1 MNRRLTQL
9 TGAFALILMALS
21 HTATAGVRAS
31 DVARQFFP
39 GEYQTVLAGEQ
50 TVPVLFSEASL
61 PLVRGV
67 IIILVEEGT
76 QNLNLAAA
84 RQLAFTLNAKG
95 WHTLVSPFALT
106 PGAPVTLTVGD
117 SDAPLTAPHPMS
129 VSVTPAVNYA
139 ASQAQLLQLMTALN
153 NYLDAYKGYRVVVAS
168 GMTAAQLLALSAS
181 DSLAPPDAMITIA
194 PFWPQREYNREL
206 PALMARTGFPLLD
219 ISTSLAN
226 PWQRDTATQ
235 RRHAARTALK
245 LQYRQRELR
254 ALHTVS
260 ADGGTANAPLVNWLS
275 GEIYGWISYLG
286 W

>member
-9 TGAFALILMALS
+9 AGALALILTAL
-21 HTATAGVRAS
+21 ANTAGASVRAA

-76 QNLNLAAA
+76 QNLNLASA
-84 RQLAFTLNAKG
+84 RELAFALNTKG
-95 WHTLVSPFALT
+95 WHTLVSPSLLVT
-106 PGAPVTLTVGD
+106 GAPATQTTETTGE
-117 SDAPLTAPHPMS
+117 TATQPHPMS
-129 VSVTPAVNYA
+129 ASVTPAVNYA

-153 NYLDAYKGYRVVVAS
+153 NYLTSYKGYRLVVAS

-181 DSLAPPDAMITIA
+181 DTLAPPDSMITIA
-194 PFWPQREYNREL
+194 PFWPQREYNHEL
-206 PALMARTGFPLLD
+206 PGLMAQTGFPLLD
-219 ISTSLAN
+219 ISTSMAN
-226 PWQRDTATQ
+226 PWQRDTATK
-235 RRHAARTALK
+235 RRNAARTALK
-245 LQYRQRELR
+245 LQYRQRQLQ
-254 ALHTVS
+254 AVNTAS
-260 ADGGTANAPLVNWLS
+260 ADGRSANAPFVNWLS